1 MAEFRSS
8 RQASVSLLLSVE
20 DARNWEA
27 AGGGPS
33 GTGARGGGRSG
44 PGSLLAAQEM
54 SSLSEYALRM
64 TRLSARLFGEVARPT
79 DSKSMKVVKLFS
91 EQPLAKKKETYDW
104 YPNHNTYFGL
114 MGTLR
119 FLGLYRDEH
128 QDFKDEQKR
137 LKKLRGKGKPKK
149 GEGKRATKKK

>member
-1 MAEFRSS
+1 MRGLLYLHCLKRSLDNFRISYTNLFFFS
-8 RQASVSLLLSVE
+8 FSV
-20 DARNWEA
+20 
-27 AGGGPS
+27 
-33 GTGARGGGRSG
+33 
-44 PGSLLAAQEM
+44 GSLLAAREM

-91 EQPLAKKKETYDW
+91 EQPLAKRKETYDW
-104 YPNHNTYFGL
+104 YPDHNTYYAL

-128 QDFKDEQKR
+128 QDFMDEQKR